1 MKLYEVLTKIQTEL
15 KAPKNQFNKYGK
27 YNYRSCEDILEA
39 VKPLLAK
46 YNACLTISDEIQQTN
61 GHTERV
67 YVKETKGID
76 ETQTDECAER
86 VDEIRINECAE
97 RVYVQATV
105 VFHCGEEQLE
115 VKAFAREAA
124 SKKGMDEAQ
133 ITGAASSYARK
144 YALAGLFLL
153 DDNKDPDA
161 LNKHGK
167 EPKVAD
173 NTDDN
178 PLAVKCSVCGEILT
192 AESYDGRD
200 YTVPEIIAACVRR
213 KLEPMHIA
221 CMEKIAQEGKNAE

>member
-1 MKLYEVLTKIQTEL
+1 MDCYKTLTMIQSEL
-15 KAPKNQFNKYGK
+15 KAPKGQYNSFGK
-27 YNYRSCEDILEA
+27 YSYRSCEDILEA

-46 YNACLTISDEIQQTN
+46 YNARMTINDEVVLIGDRFYIKATAYLASNDDDKTIS
-61 GHTERV
+61 V
-67 YVKETKGID
+67 SAY
-76 ETQTDECAER
+76 
-86 VDEIRINECAE
+86 
-97 RVYVQATV
+97 
-105 VFHCGEEQLE
+105 
-115 VKAFAREAA
+115 AREAQD
-124 SKKGMDEAQ
+124 KKGMDEAQ

-178 PLAVKCSVCGEILT
+178 PLAVKCSVCGKMLT

-200 YTVPEIIAACVRR
+200 YTIAEIIAACKKR
-213 KLEPMHIA
+213 KLEPMHIT
-221 CMEKIAQEGKNAE
+221 CMEKIAQEGKDAE

>member
-15 KAPKNQFNKYGK
+15 KAPKSQFNKFGG

-46 YNACLTISDEIQQTN
+46 YNACLTISDEIRTN
-61 GHTERV
+61 EH
-67 YVKETKGID
+67 
-76 ETQTDECAER
+76 
-86 VDEIRINECAE
+86 AE

-105 VFHCGEEQLE
+105 VFRYGEERLE
-115 VKAFAREAA
+115 VQALAREAE

-178 PLAVKCSVCGEILT
+178 PLAVKCSVCGKMLT

-200 YTVPEIIAACVRR
+200 YTVAEIIAACKKR

-221 CMEKIAQEGKNAE
+221 CMEKIAQEGKDA

>member
-15 KAPKNQFNKYGK
+15 KAPKSQFNKFGG

-46 YNACLTISDEIQQTN
+46 YNACLTISDEIRTN
-61 GHTERV
+61 EH
-67 YVKETKGID
+67 
-76 ETQTDECAER
+76 
-86 VDEIRINECAE
+86 AE

-105 VFHCGEEQLE
+105 VFRYGEERLE
-115 VKAFAREAA
+115 VQALAREAE

-178 PLAVKCSVCGEILT
+178 PLGVRCAHCGELIT
-192 AESYDGRD
+192 D
-200 YTVPEIIAACVRR
+200 TVYGGKNYSAAQICKSSKEKYGVY
-213 KLEPMHIA
+213 LHIGCKNA
-221 CMEKIAQEGKNAE
+221 WEEAQE

>member
-1 MKLYEVLTKIQTEL
+1 MKIYEVLTKIQTEL
-15 KAPKNQFNKYGK
+15 KAPKSQFNKFGK
-27 YNYRSCEDILEA
+27 YSYRSCEDILEA
-39 VKPLLAK
+39 VKPLLEK
-46 YNACLTISDEIQQTN
+46 YNVCLTLEDRIKLVGD
-61 GHTERV
+61 RY
-67 YVKETKGID
+67 YVMALASLDSVGDSNEGI
-76 ETQTDECAER
+76 C
-86 VDEIRINECAE
+86 
-97 RVYVQATV
+97 VQAY
-105 VFHCGEEQLE
+105 
-115 VKAFAREAA
+115 AREAA
-124 SKKGMDEAQ
+124 EKKGMDEAQ

-178 PLAVKCSVCGEILT
+178 PLGVACSVCGKMLT

-200 YTVPEIIAACVRR
+200 YTVAEIIAACKKR

-221 CMEKIAQEGKNAE
+221 CMEKIAQEGKDA